1 MLKIWGHRAAPNV
14 AKVLWTC
21 AELGLDYELIPTGG
35 PNGGLDEPAY
45 RRLNPN
51 GRVPTL
57 DDDGFILW
65 ESHAIMRYLARRER
79 AESFYPPEAQRV
91 ARIDQWLD
99 WQSAHL
105 AEAVRDLV
113 RLTIKATTPAPAEQ
127 IAKAEAQAD
136 ALFGIADQ
144 ALRTSAYI
152 AGADFTLADIPIGV
166 AVRRW
171 TTLPVAR
178 TALPALV
185 SWADDVLSR
194 PGAAILSA

>member
-35 PNGGLDEPAY
+35 PNGGVDEPAY

-51 GRVPTL
+51 GRIPTL

-65 ESHAIMRYLARRER
+65 ESHAIMRYLVRRER
-79 AESFYPPEAQRV
+79 AESFYPSKAQPV

-113 RLTIKATTPAPAEQ
+113 RLTIKATTPPPAGQ
-127 IAKAEAQAD
+127 LTRAEAQAD
-136 ALFGIADQ
+136 GLFGIVDR
-144 ALRTSAYI
+144 ALRASPYI

-178 TALPALV
+178 PPLPALD
-185 SWADDVLSR
+185 SWADDVLNR
-194 PGAAILSA
+194 PAAAILSA